1 MRYSFGEK
9 HEVLGARSMSSII
22 SQEPQDKDVAAS
34 VEAAKHAGLRYVSE
48 TMRGLGRK
56 RVGKHFSYIGLDGK
70 PIHDGEELKRI
81 RSLGIPPAW
90 TNVWI
95 CPNPRGH
102 IQATGRDAKGRKQY
116 RYHPRWREIRDET
129 KYDRMIAFGKA
140 LPAIRERV
148 AHDLKLTGLPREK
161 ILATIVRLLD
171 TTSIRIG
178 NEEYARENNSF
189 GLTTMRDDHVDVAGT
204 NVEFHFRGKSGK
216 EHTIDVKDRQLA
228 RIIKKCQDLPGH
240 ELFQYY
246 DEHDNLHVI
255 ESDEVNAYLHQ
266 ITEQVFTAKDFRTWA
281 GTITATCALEDLGTY
296 ETQTQA
302 KKNVVRAIESA
313 SKHLGNTP
321 TICRKSYVHPEIID
335 AYLNGSLLKALK
347 RGDEQSVVE
356 ALHGLHP
363 EEISVL
369 AFLEQK

>member
-1 MRYSFGEK
+1 
-9 HEVLGARSMSSII
+9 MSSLI
-22 SQEPQDKDVAAS
+22 SPETPNEDIAAP
-34 VEAAKHAGLRYVSE
+34 VEAAKAAGLRYVSDA
-48 TMRGLGRK
+48 TPGIQRK
-56 RVGKHFSYIGLDGK
+56 RAGKYFSYVGRDGK
-70 PIHDGEELKRI
+70 TIHDEKQLKRI

-116 RYHPRWREIRDET
+116 RYHPEWRTIRDET

-140 LPAIRERV
+140 LPLIRERV
-148 AHDLKLTGLPREK
+148 EHDLKLQGLPREK
-161 ILATIVRLLD
+161 VLATVVRLLD

-178 NEEYARENNSF
+178 NEEYARENGSF
-189 GLTTMRDDHVDVAGT
+189 GLTTMRDNHVEVEGT
-204 NVEFHFRGKSGK
+204 TVEFHFRGKSGK

-228 RIIKKCQDLPGH
+228 RIIKRCQALPGH

-246 DEHDNLHVI
+246 DEHQQLHTI
-255 ESDEVNAYLHQ
+255 ESDNVNTYLQQ
-266 ITEQVFTAKDFRTWA
+266 ITGQEFTAKDFRTWA
-281 GTITATCALEDLGTY
+281 GTVTATCALEDIGEY

-302 KKNVVRAIESA
+302 KKNVVRAIEAA

-321 TICRKSYVHPEIID
+321 AICRKSYVHPEIID
-335 AYLNGSLLKALK
+335 AYLNGSLLKALQHN
-347 RGDEQSVVE
+347 DEQGVIE

-363 EEISVL
+363 EEITVL

>member
-1 MRYSFGEK
+1 
-9 HEVLGARSMSSII
+9 MSALI
-22 SQEPQDKDVAAS
+22 SPETQNEDIAAP
-34 VEAAKHAGLRYVSE
+34 VEAAKAAGLRYVSDA
-48 TMRGLGRK
+48 TSGIQRK
-56 RVGKHFSYIGLDGK
+56 RAGKHFSYLGRDGK
-70 PIHDGEELKRI
+70 PIHDEEQLKRI

-116 RYHPRWREIRDET
+116 RYHPKWRAIRDET
-129 KYDRMIAFGKA
+129 KYDRMMAFGKA
-140 LPAIRERV
+140 LPLIRERV
-148 AHDLKLTGLPREK
+148 EHDLRLHGLPREK
-161 ILATIVRLLD
+161 VLATVVRLLD

-178 NEEYARENNSF
+178 NEEYARENGSF
-189 GLTTMRDDHVDVAGT
+189 GLTTMRDNHVDVEGT
-204 NVEFHFRGKSGK
+204 TVEFHFRGKSGK

-228 RIIKKCQDLPGH
+228 KIIKRCQALPGH

-246 DEHDNLHVI
+246 DEHQQLHTI
-255 ESDEVNAYLHQ
+255 ESDNVNAYLQQ
-266 ITEQVFTAKDFRTWA
+266 ITGQDFTAKDFRTWA
-281 GTITATCALEDLGTY
+281 GTVTATCALQDLGEY

-302 KKNVVRAIESA
+302 KKNVVRAIEVA

-321 TICRKSYVHPEIID
+321 AICRKSYIHPEIID
-335 AYLNGSLLKALK
+335 AYLNGSLLKALQHD
-347 RGDEQSVVE
+347 DEQAVIE

>member
-1 MRYSFGEK
+1 
-9 HEVLGARSMSSII
+9 MSSII

-34 VEAAKHAGLRYVSE
+34 VEAAKHAGLRYVSD

-255 ESDEVNAYLHQ
+255 ESDDVNAYLHQ
-266 ITEQVFTAKDFRTWA
+266 ITEQEFTAKDFRTWA
-281 GTITATCALEDLGTY
+281 GTITTTCTLEDLGVY

-321 TICRKSYVHPEIID
+321 AICRKSYVHPEIID

>member
-1 MRYSFGEK
+1 
-9 HEVLGARSMSSII
+9 MSSPVA
-22 SQEPQDKDVAAS
+22 QEMHDEDIAAP
-34 VEAAKHAGLRYVSE
+34 VEAARAAGLRYVSDA
-48 TMRGLGRK
+48 TPGFQRK
-56 RVGKHFSYIGLDGK
+56 RAGKHFSYLDLKGK
-70 PIHDGEELKRI
+70 PIHDEEQLKRI

-95 CPNPRGH
+95 CRNPNGH

-116 RYHPRWREIRDET
+116 RYHSKWRVIRDET

-140 LPAIRERV
+140 LPLIRERV
-148 AHDLKLTGLPREK
+148 EHDLRLHGLPREK
-161 ILATIVRLLD
+161 VLATVVRLLD

-178 NEEYARENNSF
+178 NEEYARENGSF
-189 GLTTMRDDHVDVAGT
+189 GLTTMRDDHVEVEGS

-228 RIIKKCQDLPGH
+228 KIIKRAQSLPGH

-246 DEHDNLHVI
+246 DEHQHLHTV
-255 ESDEVNAYLHQ
+255 ESDHVNAYLHQ
-266 ITEQVFTAKDFRTWA
+266 ITGQEFTAKDFRTWS
-281 GTITATCALEDLGTY
+281 GTVTATCALEDLGPY

-302 KKNVVRAIESA
+302 KKNVVRAIEAA

-321 TICRKSYVHPEIID
+321 AICRKSYIHPEIID
-335 AYLNGSLLKALK
+335 AYLNGTLLKAIQHH
-347 RGDEQSVVE
+347 DEQAVVE

-363 EEISVL
+363 EEIAVL